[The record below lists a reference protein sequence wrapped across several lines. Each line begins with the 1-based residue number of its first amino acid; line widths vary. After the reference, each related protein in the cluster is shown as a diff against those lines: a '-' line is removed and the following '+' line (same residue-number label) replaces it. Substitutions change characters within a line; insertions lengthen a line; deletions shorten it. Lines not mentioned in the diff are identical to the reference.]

1 MTFPRLPSIVTWFA
15 TTGALS
21 LTLAPAP
28 AQVTSLPFDLVD
40 VADDPLA
47 PDHCGVD
54 FTWLQADLI
63 NLAEVGGASI
73 ADFDGDGLQ
82 DIYLPNNKDA
92 PSRLYRNLG
101 GFQFQDEAAARGV
114 DDPGWGSGVGL
125 FLDYDHDGDL
135 DLWVV
140 CHLGKPTQPL
150 GPTPFR
156 LFRNT
161 GAAGGHTFVN
171 VTATAGFVLAPTA
184 KQTLWGMSA
193 GICAGDWNHD
203 GWTDLFALWDS
214 TYSSQDQW
222 RLLRNEANPVPGDS
236 ADPAYTPRI
245 FTDAT
250 VGSGLEGEYGGR
262 PNQPQFWDVNRDGW
276 PDLHIAG
283 DDTLDQMFVNDQDGT
298 FTNVATAVGLNGDPP
313 EFRNDMGTCL
323 GDPDNDLDLDLH
335 STNIGNED
343 RFYRNDSIG
352 TTLSFTDI
360 AVPSGLHDS
369 TTGWGT
375 VFVDLDNDGD
385 EDHANVTGPAHAA
398 AGYYINLVDLN
409 LFPEQLPGGIGVAWA
424 DVTTLLPD
432 FAALELPN
440 GDNAHGLAAG
450 DLDNDGDMDL
460 VVTRNKAEKA
470 SVFRNTLV
478 SKNAWLQVDLVNSD
492 GSLDTTGSRAY
503 VKRNG
508 VIQMREVIS
517 GTSTQSQDSPRLHFG
532 LGPADSKRHKVA
544 AGGGGGGGPGA
555 LGGGAPGSA
564 AGPGGQGVGGSPL
577 PASDPAWL
585 VVRWPNGACQVLMQ
599 PPRNTILVL
608 ERSAVDDT
616 GDLDADGNLTA
627 ADLQLLTELVADPDG
642 FALQYPESPGPIT
655 GDVDFNGLV
664 DGADL
669 AAWALLPPH

>member
-1 MTFPRLPSIVTWFA
+1 VNFPWV
-15 TTGALS
+15 
-21 LTLAPAP
+21 
-28 AQVTSLPFDLVD
+28 
-40 VADDPLA
+40 
-47 PDHCGVD
+47 
-54 FTWLQADLI
+54 QADPI
-63 NLAEVGGASI
+63 NLVEVGGVSI
-73 ADFDGDGLQ
+73 ADFDGDGLL
-82 DIYLPNNKDA
+82 DIYLPNNKNA
-92 PSRLYRNLG
+92 PSHLYRNVG
-101 GFQFQDEAAARGV
+101 GFQFQEEAAARGV
-114 DDPGWGSGVGL
+114 DDPAWASGVAL

-135 DLWVV
+135 DLLVV
-140 CHLGKPTQPL
+140 CQLGKPTQPL

-171 VTATAGFVLAPTA
+171 VTAGAGFVLGPTA
-184 KQTLWGMSA
+184 KQTLWGLSA
-193 GICAGDWNHD
+193 GICAGDWDHD

-214 TYSSQDQW
+214 AFSGHDQW
-222 RLLRNEANPVPGDS
+222 RLLRNAPNPAPGD
-236 ADPAYTPRI
+236 AGDPAYTPRI

-250 VGSGLEGEYGGR
+250 VGSGLEGEFGGR

-283 DDTLDQMFVNDQDGT
+283 DDTLDQMFVNDKDGT
-298 FTNVATAVGLNGDPP
+298 FTDVATAVGLNGDPP
-313 EFRNDMGTCL
+313 EFRNEMGTCL

-335 STNIGNED
+335 TTNIGNLD

-352 TTLSFTDI
+352 AALSFTDI

-385 EDHANVTGPAHAA
+385 EDHANVTGPAHPV
-398 AGYYINLVDLN
+398 AGYYINPVDLN
-409 LFPEQLPGGIGVAWA
+409 LFPEELAGGIGVKWA
-424 DVTTLLPD
+424 SVTLLLPE
-432 FAALELPN
+432 FAASDLPN

-460 VVTRNKAEKA
+460 VVTRNKGEKA
-470 SVFRNTLV
+470 GVFKNTLA
-478 SKNAWLQVDLVNSD
+478 STNGWLQVELVNTV

-508 VIQMREVIS
+508 VIQMRELIS

-532 LGPADSKRHKVA
+532 LGPPSPPRGKVT
-544 AGGGGGGGPGA
+544 AGGP
-555 LGGGAPGSA
+555 GGAPGTLAGGAGGA
-564 AGPGGQGVGGSPL
+564 ATGLGRPGLGGSL
-577 PASDPAWL
+577 PPSIDPAWL
-585 VVRWPNGACQVLMQ
+585 VVRWPHGACQVLMH
-599 PPRNTILVL
+599 PPRDTILVV

-616 GDLDADGNLTA
+616 GDLDADGHLTP
-627 ADLQLLTELVADPDG
+627 ADLLLLQELVADPAG
-642 FALQYPESPGPIT
+642 FALQHPESPGPIT

-664 DGADL
+664 DSADL